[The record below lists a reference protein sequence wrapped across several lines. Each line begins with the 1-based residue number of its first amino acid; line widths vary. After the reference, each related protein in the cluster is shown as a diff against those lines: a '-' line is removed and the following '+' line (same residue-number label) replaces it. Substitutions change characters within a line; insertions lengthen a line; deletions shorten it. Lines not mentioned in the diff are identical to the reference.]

1 MRTDLSLWLLPID
14 KLMELKNMP
23 ATVRGLREGAL
34 SVSCGFV
41 QANGTFRVWANDRF
55 SAEYISA
62 EKVNNWLA
70 DTGLLPFFWF
80 GTIFSPASRDNFY
93 EYMAEHM
100 LTDSSEGHTTSMISE
115 TVGRDGRLMKR
126 FLTIQ
131 YEILNAGQ
139 NSYFA
144 MNLRPLQYS
153 NAAVHD
159 STATS
164 VSFSSTL
171 ISTPQL
177 SLFPRSMSRARIGAF
192 LAGGEEGRK
201 RMEKKNEEAV
211 ADSTTEYR
219 DSQENCVRD
228 AASSEGEMVIAAKR
242 SRHHDK
248 TTCSGF
254 RRTIFVGHACSES
267 HAQALQHQPEIL
279 RPSLGQAKTSSTD
292 WFPCSGY
299 EKFRLH
305 HSQDPAAQNLC
316 GTGASRTF
324 GSRVFVGV
332 SPLRLDS
339 EDVRQH
345 LELRPPECYQPC
357 LDRSR
362 DNIND
367 SSTDGKEDIYLID
380 KTFTRAGVGEAE
392 GGQEDEH
399 ALRSEE
405 SPNAMLAELDDYFSS
420 DWRID

>member
-1 MRTDLSLWLLPID
+1 MSEDIPAHIKLLLKHNRCRLLIHIRINSRTWDRCCELNKVDATCGVTNLLLRILASQTPSGVPCIPQVQMRTDLSLWLLPID

-192 LAGGEEGRK
+192 LAGGEEGGK

-228 AASSEGEMVIAAKR
+228 AASSDGDRGEKVAA
-242 SRHHDK
+242 
-248 TTCSGF
+248 
-254 RRTIFVGHACSES
+254 
-267 HAQALQHQPEIL
+267 P
-279 RPSLGQAKTSSTD
+279 
-292 WFPCSGY
+292 
-299 EKFRLH
+299 
-305 HSQDPAAQNLC
+305 
-316 GTGASRTF
+316 
-324 GSRVFVGV
+324 
-332 SPLRLDS
+332 
-339 EDVRQH
+339 
-345 LELRPPECYQPC
+345 
-357 LDRSR
+357 
-362 DNIND
+362 
-367 SSTDGKEDIYLID
+367 
-380 KTFTRAGVGEAE
+380 
-392 GGQEDEH
+392 
-399 ALRSEE
+399 
-405 SPNAMLAELDDYFSS
+405 
-420 DWRID
+420 